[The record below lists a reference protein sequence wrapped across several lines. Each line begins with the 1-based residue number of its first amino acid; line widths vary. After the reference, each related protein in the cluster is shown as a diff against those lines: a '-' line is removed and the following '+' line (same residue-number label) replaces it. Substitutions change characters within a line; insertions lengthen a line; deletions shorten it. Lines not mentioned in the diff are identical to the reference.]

1 MSRKGIKMILADK
14 IINERKKNG
23 WSQEELAE
31 MLSVSRQSVSK
42 WEGAQAAPDLNKII
56 KMAEIFGVSTD
67 YLLKDE
73 IEESDNTSYIEPSS
87 ANIRKVSLED
97 AQRIIKTV
105 KKNTP
110 SAVIATM
117 LFVLCPVTLIFLAGL
132 SNAFAGFSQVL
143 AGIIGLVVL
152 FLCVAAGV
160 ALWIAIEAKEKQFD
174 FFEKEDYE
182 TLYGVDGMVKEAKSK
197 FDKIRIPLLI
207 AAVASFILSPVGVV
221 VTGILEAAD
230 FVIISMIAL
239 LLIMVSIGVGI
250 CIYTSRINGIYSKLL
265 KEEHLTPEER
275 KKERLVSKLSGSYW
289 CLVAAVF
296 LVMGLGFDK
305 WEFAAV
311 IFPVA
316 GVLFVAVLGIIK
328 IMADKD

>member
-1 MSRKGIKMILADK
+1 M
-14 IINERKKNG
+14 
-23 WSQEELAE
+23 
-31 MLSVSRQSVSK
+31 
-42 WEGAQAAPDLNKII
+42 
-56 KMAEIFGVSTD
+56 
-67 YLLKDE
+67 
-73 IEESDNTSYIEPSS
+73 
-87 ANIRKVSLED
+87 
-97 AQRIIKTV
+97 
-105 KKNTP
+105 
-110 SAVIATM
+110 
-117 LFVLCPVTLIFLAGL
+117 
-132 SNAFAGFSQVL
+132 
-143 AGIIGLVVL
+143 
-152 FLCVAAGV
+152 
-160 ALWIAIEAKEKQFD
+160 
-174 FFEKEDYE
+174 
-182 TLYGVDGMVKEAKSK
+182 
-197 FDKIRIPLLI
+197 I

-221 VTGILEAAD
+221 VTGILEAPD